1 MLIRT
6 IMTVMSGRVRRE
18 PPRFR
23 LVRVRRVAM
32 VNSCLARV
40 TLGGAELEGLTI
52 DEPAAS
58 VRLLLPSPPSRE
70 LVVPTWNGNEFL
82 VDGERPV
89 IRTFTPLLSAEGTE
103 LDVEIVLHDEGVA
116 AKWAAGTGFEDPAA
130 VSGPGRGYAIDPD
143 AGSYVLAG
151 DESAIPAITQLLES
165 LAPTSEVAVFVEAR
179 DGARRALPDHPRAV
193 IEWCDS
199 LLDALRDAEITG
211 DTRVWAAGEAAAMQ
225 RIRRHLFE
233 DRGVA
238 RRQATIR
245 GYWKHGRA
253 GDSETD

>member
-1 MLIRT
+1 
-6 IMTVMSGRVRRE
+6 MTVMSVSVRRE

-23 LVRVRRVAM
+23 LVEVRRVAI
-32 VNSCLARV
+32 VNPCLARV
-40 TLGGAELEGLTI
+40 TLGGAELAGFAI

-82 VDGERPV
+82 LADGRRPV
-89 IRTFTPLLSAEGTE
+89 IRTFTPLLSADATQ

-116 AKWAAGTGFEDPAA
+116 SKWAADAGSGDPAA
-130 VSGPGRGYAIDPD
+130 LSGPGRGYVIDAD
-143 AGSYVLAG
+143 ADVYVIAG

-165 LAPTSEVAVFVEAR
+165 LAPTSAVSVFVEAR
-179 DGARRALPDHPRAV
+179 DTARRALPDHPRAG

-199 LLDALRDAEITG
+199 LFDALRDSEITG

-233 DRGVA
+233 ERGIA

-253 GDSETD
+253 GDSDAD